1 MSVAKKAKEIVPDA
15 YDELYELMIAYG
27 EQIPASRVNN
37 ILANYDLL

>member
-1 MSVAKKAKEIVPDA
+1 MSIAKKAKEIVPDA